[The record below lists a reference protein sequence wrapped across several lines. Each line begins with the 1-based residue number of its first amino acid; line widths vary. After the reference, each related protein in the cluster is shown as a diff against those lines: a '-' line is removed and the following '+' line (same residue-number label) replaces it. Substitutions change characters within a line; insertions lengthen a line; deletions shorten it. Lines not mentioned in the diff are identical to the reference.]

1 MSKTNFVKCGDVL
14 LIISCVLLSA
24 CRSTSASNTPS
35 ESEMEVILHAT
46 VVSIEDDSM
55 EVVINEDDV
64 KDDMIYT
71 VSIENCEFHIDRD
84 VLTKD
89 YPILIVPAETFD
101 ATDTSLEAVK
111 VYGLG
116 N

>member
-1 MSKTNFVKCGDVL
+1 MSKTNFMKCGLVL

-24 CRSTSASNTPS
+24 CRSSSAGDAPS
-35 ESEMEVILHAT
+35 ESEMEVILHAA
-46 VVSIEDDSM
+46 VVSIEDGSM
-55 EVVINEDDV
+55 EVVINEDGV

-84 VLTKD
+84 ILTED
-89 YPILIVPAETFD
+89 YPILIVPTETFD
-101 ATDTSLEAVK
+101 ATETSLVALK